1 MDVAARLREEATRG
15 ATGRLDIDAGE
26 LRARVWLRAGRLS
39 ALATSSNRHTLG
51 MGLVSNGSVSLTT
64 LGKAQQ
70 MQRQHPGMRLGDVL
84 VRMGRVSPRTVESI
98 TWEQMCDDAATVMS
112 WTHPAMTFTDLRPE
126 DVAAGGPEV
135 EEILKATA
143 DRREAW
149 QRAVSRVGGPD
160 TVPVLCSGANTA
172 HASLRPAQWAVL
184 CRVNGQRSL
193 QVICDQAGLST
204 MEATAALEDLVTAGL
219 VAVPNPVF
227 PPPDPPAQPE
237 PPPTAEVL
245 DPAPAAA
252 TEVVFDDPAELLR
265 ELSQLSGTQ
274 RPSRRSVH

>member
-1 MDVAARLREEATRG
+1 
-15 ATGRLDIDAGE
+15 
-26 LRARVWLRAGRLS
+26 
-39 ALATSSNRHTLG
+39 
-51 MGLVSNGSVSLTT
+51 
-64 LGKAQQ
+64 
-70 MQRQHPGMRLGDVL
+70 
-84 VRMGRVSPRTVESI
+84 
-98 TWEQMCDDAATVMS
+98 
-112 WTHPAMTFTDLRPE
+112 
-126 DVAAGGPEV
+126 
-135 EEILKATA
+135 
-143 DRREAW
+143 
-149 QRAVSRVGGPD
+149 
-160 TVPVLCSGANTA
+160 
-172 HASLRPAQWAVL
+172 VL

-193 QVICDQAGLST
+193 QLICDQAGLST